1 MNTLQSPL
9 LFLSERTQRLEIRN
23 AQPSVH
29 LPSLTIKASCLKLD
43 ETPSQSENVRR
54 ETDRVTDQTITR
66 APFQREKIFQWN
78 VRSSTP
84 AWLACFPLEASF
96 AQQKI
101 NEEDKN
107 H

>member
-1 MNTLQSPL
+1 M
-9 LFLSERTQRLEIRN
+9 FLSERAQRLEIRN
-23 AQPSVH
+23 AQLSVN
-29 LPSLTIKASCLKLD
+29 LPSLTIKASCLKPD
-43 ETPSQSENVRR
+43 EIPSQSENVKR

-66 APFQREKIFQWN
+66 APLQYKGERKKIFQWN